1 MKKFFVPFILLGAII
16 IQACEGP
23 IGPEGPMGLDGQ
35 DGISVEADI
44 FEIQGTFS
52 EDFDWAIGGDYSNP
66 DFGGL
71 FYSADKLLIY
81 HLWEQ
86 GEADVWRMLPQTIFM
101 EQGIFQYNYA
111 FTNFDFQIFLEGN
124 FELNTL
130 DGIWTDEQVFR
141 LVIIPTF
148 PTNFDARFDYSN
160 YDEVVKHFKLDEE
173 NIKRVTL
180 K

>member
-23 IGPEGPMGLDGQ
+23 IGREGPMGPEGPP
-35 DGISVEADI
+35 GVSVEADI
-44 FEIQGTFS
+44 FEIEATFAAAT
-52 EDFDWAIGGDYSNP
+52 DWSVIGEYD

-71 FYSADKLLIY
+71 FLSSDKLLIY

-86 GEADVWRMLPQTIFM
+86 GDADVWRMLPQTIFM
-101 EQGIFQYNYA
+101 QQGIFQYNYD
-111 FTNFDFQIFLEGN
+111 FTDLDFQIFLEGN
-124 FELNTL
+124 FDLNTL
-130 DGIWTDEQVFR
+130 EPVWTDNQIFR
-141 LVIIPTF
+141 LVILPTV
-148 PTNFDARFDYSN
+148 PTNFRIDYSN
-160 YDEVVKHFKLDEE
+160 YEEVVKHFNLDED